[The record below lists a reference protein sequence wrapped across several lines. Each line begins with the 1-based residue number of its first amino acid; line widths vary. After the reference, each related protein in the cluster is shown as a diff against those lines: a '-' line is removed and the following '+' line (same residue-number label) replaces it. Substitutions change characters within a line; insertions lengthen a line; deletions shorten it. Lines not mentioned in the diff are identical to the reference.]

1 MSGKVLEFESERLAI
16 AKAEGWAEAKAKGWV
31 GDWVEEWVEE
41 WAKGWVKGQAD
52 LVKAVIALRN
62 GDSEDDLRAQGID
75 EETIKDAMFIK

>member
-16 AKAEGWAEAKAKGWV
+16 AKAKGWAE
-31 GDWVEEWVEE
+31 
-41 WAKGWVKGQAD
+41 GQAD